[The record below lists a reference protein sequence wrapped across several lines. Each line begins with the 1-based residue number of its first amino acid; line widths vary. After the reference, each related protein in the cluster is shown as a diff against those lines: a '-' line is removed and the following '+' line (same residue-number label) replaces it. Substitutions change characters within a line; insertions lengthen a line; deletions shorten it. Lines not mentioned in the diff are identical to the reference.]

1 MLQEKKA
8 CALIKQSLF
17 LQPQASL
24 KITVCYWILLL
35 PFHYGSLLD
44 EPPLVRNGSVYS

>member
-17 LQPQASL
+17 LQPQSSL
-24 KITVCYWILLL
+24 KITAM
-35 PFHYGSLLD
+35 LLD
-44 EPPLVRNGSVYS
+44 FATTFPLQFVT